1 MHIYLHTEL
10 EECLIVGQEENVKS
24 STTEGTESTEKER
37 QKG

>member
-24 STTEGTESTEKER
+24 STTEGTEKER